1 MWDPKVAKD
10 LAKENVSFLVNKN
23 LMNNTQEYI
32 LQKSV
37 DNLIK
42 MVDKLNK
49 DLETVSKESDYYHS
63 MYIKYKQMYQ
73 DLLFHETGAKDP
85 KPKDP
90 TGLQNLLIYEAG
102 VEDGKVSAGQDNSNN
117 DKSQSKLELA
127 EPIEVKVK
135 VNNMQE
141 FLDIWDVL
149 YPQK

>member
-1 MWDPKVAKD
+1 
-10 LAKENVSFLVNKN
+10 
-23 LMNNTQEYI
+23 MNDTQEYI

-49 DLETVSKESDYYHS
+49 DLETVSKEADYYHT
-63 MYIKYKQMYQ
+63 MYLKYKQMYQ
-73 DLLFHETGAKDP
+73 DLLFHETGVK
-85 KPKDP
+85 
-90 TGLQNLLIYEAG
+90 
-102 VEDGKVSAGQDNSNN
+102 DGKVSTGQDNSNN

>member
-1 MWDPKVAKD
+1 
-10 LAKENVSFLVNKN
+10 
-23 LMNNTQEYI
+23 
-32 LQKSV
+32 
-37 DNLIK
+37 

-49 DLETVSKESDYYHS
+49 DLETISKEADYYRT
-63 MYIKYKQMYQ
+63 MYIKYKQMYN
-73 DLLFHETGAKDP
+73 DLLFHDIETKDP
-85 KPKDP
+85 KPRDP
-90 TGLQNLLIYEAG
+90 TSLQNLLIYEAG
-102 VEDGKVSAGQDNSNN
+102 VEDGKVSAGQYNSNN